1 MRRLRTQR
9 DEHGFTLL
17 ELMIVIAIIGILTT
31 LTATNLGPWMS
42 RMRLNQAT
50 DHIRRSVE
58 NTRKMAL
65 TNQKRYCI
73 QLASDPAYANGQDD
87 TYLISLDIREE
98 DANGAGTWTSITQP
112 TELAGWISDQTN
124 ELHKGISLETGT
136 TTTSFTATEGCQGI
150 LYNRFGY
157 LGNPT
162 ADFGHACGGAN
173 CAVLT
178 LRNKDAAV
186 VEQRTLWVDQGGNVR
201 TTQGPTAPP
210 VLGS

>member
-1 MRRLRTQR
+1 MRRLRQLREQR
-9 DEHGFTLL
+9 GFTIL
-17 ELMIVIAIIGILTT
+17 ELMVVIAIIGILTT
-31 LTATNLGPWMS
+31 LTATNLGAWMS

-50 DHIRRSVE
+50 DHVKRTVE

-73 QLASDPAYANGQDD
+73 EFSTDPVYSNGQDD
-87 TYLISLDIREE
+87 TYLIGLDVREE
-98 DANGAGTWTSITQP
+98 DSNNSATWTSITLP
-112 TELAGWISDQTN
+112 TALAGWTSDQTN
-124 ELHKGISLETGT
+124 KLHKGISLETGGT
-136 TTTSFTATEGCQGI
+136 TTTFTATAACNGM

-162 ADFGHACGGAN
+162 ADFSQACGGGN

-178 LRNKDAAV
+178 LRNKDASV

-201 TTQGPTAPP
+201 QTQGPTAPP